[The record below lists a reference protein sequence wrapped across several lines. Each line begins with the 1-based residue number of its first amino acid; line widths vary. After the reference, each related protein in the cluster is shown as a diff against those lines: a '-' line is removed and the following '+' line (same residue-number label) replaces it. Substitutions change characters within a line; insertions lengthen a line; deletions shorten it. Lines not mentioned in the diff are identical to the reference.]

1 VKYSGDREEVK
12 PRPPIFMK
20 PSLAGVLSLLFLVA
34 VGVLWLRKSREEPA
48 EAVTRPFLESQE
60 NRCPGR
66 FYTVQ
71 DGDTLEAL
79 ARRFYR
85 DPRQWS
91 TLARVND
98 IRDPR
103 KLRAGRV
110 IWVPDVESR

>member
-1 VKYSGDREEVK
+1 MKYSAEREERN
-12 PRPPIFMK
+12 PRPPLFMK
-20 PSLAGVLSLLFLVA
+20 PSLAGVLSLVFLVA

-48 EAVTRPFLESQE
+48 EVVTRPVFESPE

-71 DGDTLEAL
+71 EGDTLEAL

-85 DPRQWS
+85 DPLHWR

-103 KLRAGRV
+103 KLRAGKV